1 MAPITQRMPR
11 GSEVLVSA
19 TDLFTI
25 EQSHDADRLTAPRP
39 SKLGTAATVAE
50 RSSDHTPA
58 GTFGLANKASAERG
72 AKRALRGAY
81 AAARE
86 RINAAVASGADLANL
101 PEADRL
107 LADAFQVHMAGMRE
121 LGSRSVFV
129 QGQSLVHAIEAVL
142 HAYFMNAAAS
152 AGFLSDRGAE
162 LKAMADGCA
171 ATSAKALTACL
182 AASKFL
188 GTRRK
193 RKRGAPA
200 YFEAEGVEA
209 GK

>member
-1 MAPITQRMPR
+1 MST
-11 GSEVLVSA
+11 S
-19 TDLFTI
+19 DLFTI
-25 EQSHDADRLTAPRP
+25 EQSHDGDRLTAPRP
-39 SKLGTAATVAE
+39 SKLGAAATEAE
-50 RSSDHTPA
+50 RSGDHTPR
-58 GTFGLANKASAERG
+58 GTFAGKNRAAADRG

-81 AAARE
+81 AAARA
-86 RINAAVASGADLANL
+86 RINAAVAEGADLTNL
-101 PEADRL
+101 PETDRL

-121 LGSRSVFV
+121 LGSRSVYV
-129 QGQSLVHAIEAVL
+129 QGPSLVYAIESVL
-142 HAYFMNAAAS
+142 HGFYLNAAAS
-152 AGFLSDRGAE
+152 AGLLTERGAE

-200 YFEAEGVEA
+200 YFETEAVEA